1 MGRLQLNNISVG
13 YGNKAI
19 MTALDLEVNDGELLC
34 LLGPSGAGKTTLLK
48 TIGGLIPPLHG
59 SIVLN
64 DMDVTQVKADKRD
77 VVLLFQKALLFP
89 FQNVLENIGFGLR
102 MQKISSQTI
111 AEKCQK
117 VMELTELT
125 PLASKKVDEL
135 SGGQQQ
141 RVALARALVLEPSI
155 LLLDEPLS
163 SLDPDLRQK
172 MQHLIRRLQQQT
184 ATTMLFVTH
193 DQSEAFSMS
202 DRIALLINGNIRQL
216 DRPEKLFRSPASPDV
231 ATFLGNPN
239 IIIGR
244 VQNRILTSQNLSV
257 AVNHPDSAHITA
269 TIRPEDI
276 VLSDTELADGVPG
289 MISAK
294 QFEGTLT
301 RFTIELGQ
309 TSLTALSFSDR
320 FSPGQK
326 IWLKLPL
333 AKFHFFTTNDEAPLH
348 NKQESP

>member
-1 MGRLQLNNISVG
+1 MGRLQLKNLCIG
-13 YGNKAI
+13 YGNAAI
-19 MTALDLEVNDGELLC
+19 MTDLDLQVNAGELLC

-59 SIVLN
+59 TIIL
-64 DMDVTQVKADKRD
+64 DGIDVSQMKADKRD
-77 VVLLFQKALLFP
+77 TVLLFQKPLLFP
-89 FQNVLENIGFGLR
+89 FQNVFENIGFGLR
-102 MQKISSQTI
+102 MQKMAAKTI
-111 AEKCQK
+111 ADKCHK

-193 DQSEAFSMS
+193 DQSEAFSIS
-202 DRIALLINGNIRQL
+202 DRIALLINGKIRQI
-216 DRPEKLFRSPASPDV
+216 DRPETLFRSPASPDV
-231 ATFLGNPN
+231 AMFFGNPN
-239 IIIGR
+239 IITGHVR
-244 VQNRILTSQNLSV
+244 EGILTTRDLSV
-257 AVNHPDSAHITA
+257 AVNHPNAAEITA
-269 TIRPEDI
+269 TIRPEDL
-276 VLSDTELADGVPG
+276 VLSDTEIKDGLPG
-289 MISAK
+289 TISAK

-301 RFTIELGQ
+301 RLTIQLGS
-309 TSLTALSFSDR
+309 TSLSALSFSAN

-326 IWLKLPL
+326 IWLKLPAEKL
-333 AKFHFFTTNDEAPLH
+333 YFLPHPP
-348 NKQESP
+348 QESTSR

>member
-1 MGRLQLNNISVG
+1 MGRLQLNNLSVG
-13 YGNKAI
+13 YGGKAI
-19 MTALDLEVNDGELLC
+19 MTALDLQVNDGELLC

-48 TIGGLIPPLHG
+48 TIGGLIPPLQG
-59 SIVLN
+59 SIVLD
-64 DMDVTQVKADKRD
+64 DMDVTRMKADKRD
-77 VVLLFQKALLFP
+77 VVLLFQKPLLFP

-102 MQKISSQTI
+102 MQKTGSKAI
-111 AEKCQK
+111 AEKCYK

-125 PLASKKVDEL
+125 PLANKRVDEL

-172 MQHLIRRLQQQT
+172 MQHLIRHLQQQT

-202 DRIALLINGNIRQL
+202 DRIALLIHGKIRQL

-231 ATFLGNPN
+231 SVFLGNPN
-239 IIIGR
+239 IITGCIR
-244 VQNRILTSQNLSV
+244 DKILTSQNLSI
-257 AVNHPDSAHITA
+257 AVNHPNAAEITA

-276 VLSDTELADGVPG
+276 VLSDTEIADGVPG
-289 MISAK
+289 AISAK

-301 RFTIELGQ
+301 RFTIDLGQ
-309 TSLTALSFSDR
+309 TSLTALCFSDS
-320 FSPGQK
+320 FNTGQK
-326 IWLKLPL
+326 IWLQFPVE
-333 AKFHFFTTNDEAPLH
+333 KFHFFTTNEETPP
-348 NKQESP
+348 Q